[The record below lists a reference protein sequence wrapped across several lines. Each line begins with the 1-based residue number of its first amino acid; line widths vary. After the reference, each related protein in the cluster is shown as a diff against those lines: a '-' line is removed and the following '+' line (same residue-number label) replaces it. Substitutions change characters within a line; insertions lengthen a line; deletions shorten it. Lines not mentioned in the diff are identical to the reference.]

1 MKYFLRI
8 VIVYI
13 SCNIVYNSEDCLL
26 NFQNCIKKNVNII
39 KVTKNA
45 NFCCNKLDSF
55 DTDKLHQDL
64 LNCTLFSWDLKT
76 NCLLEESGSCYE
88 SISSYANELLSILN
102 IFEQMMVTNIKRAR
116 DQMQCLQF
124 IGIIL
129 ERNLIVCEHDERM
142 TPFCDFM
149 KILLLD

>member
-8 VIVYI
+8 VILYI

-39 KVTKNA
+39 K
-45 NFCCNKLDSF
+45 
-55 DTDKLHQDL
+55 DL